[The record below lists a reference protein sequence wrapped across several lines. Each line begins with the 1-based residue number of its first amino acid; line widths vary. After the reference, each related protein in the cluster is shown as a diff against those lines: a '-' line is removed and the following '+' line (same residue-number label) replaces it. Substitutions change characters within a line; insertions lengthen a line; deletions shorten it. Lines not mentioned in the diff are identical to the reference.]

1 MTRPYRLSTRNPI
14 APSHPLHW
22 QRFWPDLQRVHRGKA
37 EARQDL
43 VLWLANLYHGTIR
56 CGKPVGFCTVQ
67 VQLTKLSEWVRDYRP
82 ALDYFF
88 EVKQLGYRLDEDN
101 RELSTLV
108 PRRLAPSDLKVV
120 DQTQEEL
127 RYEVPA
133 LPKDSVISKVYLQ
146 PGLDRQ
152 SLIERTLQAGRPE
165 LVPQL
170 TWLLKQHP
178 ELNFH
183 FAPSGKL
190 QKRDTSVWPI
200 SGIETWPSWLRK
212 ELFGPGIDID
222 SAYVSFLLEYLSEE
236 FKGKEQQM
244 QLLFPDL
251 IRLLHD
257 KEAFRK
263 ELCEQV
269 LQRPYTTVWRG
280 VIKSVLMSI
289 ANGSRVSGSLLTN
302 GTEFS
307 QTAKIIQE
315 AAPEA
320 TITELMNIG
329 DRLQYIARQFDSA
342 RKRLCNSKLNM
353 NPTRKNLKKVFAE
366 YFAWER
372 EARYAIWKEIG
383 QHGIMVHDGIDGV
396 PQEYLDKLPEISQ
409 KLGLRLTA

>member
-14 APSHPLHW
+14 PPTHPLHW
-22 QRFWPDLQRVHRGKA
+22 QRFWPDLQRIHRGKA

-43 VLWLANLYHGTIR
+43 VLWLANLYHGTIK
-56 CGKPVGFCTVQ
+56 CGKPIGFCTVQ
-67 VQLTKLSEWVRDYRP
+67 VELTRLGTWVRDYRA
-82 ALDYFF
+82 ALDFFF
-88 EVKQLGYRLDEDN
+88 EVKQLGYRLDEEN

-108 PRRLAPSDLKVV
+108 PRRLDPNDLKIV
-120 DQTQEEL
+120 DQTQAEL

-133 LPKDSVISKVYLQ
+133 LPNDSVISKVYLQ
-146 PGLDRQ
+146 QGLDAAD
-152 SLIERTLQAGRPE
+152 LVKRTLLAGRPE

-178 ELNFH
+178 EVNFH
-183 FAPSGKL
+183 FVPSGKL
-190 QKRDTSVWPI
+190 KQRDTSVWPI

-212 ELFGPGIDID
+212 ELFGSGIDID
-222 SAYVSFLLEYLSEE
+222 SAYVAFLLEHLREE
-236 FKGKEQQM
+236 FKGRPEQ
-244 QLLFPDL
+244 LKLFFPDL
-251 IRLLHD
+251 LRLLDD
-257 KEAFRK
+257 KETFRQ

-269 LQRPYTTVWRG
+269 LQRPYTIVWRG

-289 ANGSRVSGSLLTN
+289 ANGSKVSGSLLTN

-315 AAPEA
+315 AAPDA

-353 NPTRKNLKKVFAE
+353 NPTRKNLKKVFGE

-372 EARYAIWKEIG
+372 EARYAIWEEIG
-383 QHGIMVHDGIDGV
+383 RHGIMVHDGIDGV
-396 PQEYLDKLPEISQ
+396 PQEHLDRLPEISQ